1 MPRSPAPSPS
11 CLFPCPAPLPTFGS
25 FAGSPGPPQHYCLLV
40 AGHRH
45 GARAGL
51 DGSGAGRFRP
61 VCIAKVEDIGH
72 GAGVSTLPVRA
83 QAGLLRGPTARPIDL
98 GESQR
103 SGGPESEAGGRRS
116 LVAGNCARLSTC
128 KGEGAMFFPLWAS
141 VSPYST
147 DNNG

>member
-1 MPRSPAPSPS
+1 M
-11 CLFPCPAPLPTFGS
+11 
-25 FAGSPGPPQHYCLLV
+25 

-61 VCIAKVEDIGH
+61 VCIAKVGAIGH

-83 QAGLLRGPTARPIDL
+83 QGGLLRGPTARPIDL

-103 SGGPESEAGGRRS
+103 GGGPESEAGEALSLGTVPGCSLAKGRGPCSS
-116 LVAGNCARLSTC
+116 LSGPQFLHTVQTT
-128 KGEGAMFFPLWAS
+128 M
-141 VSPYST
+141 T
-147 DNNG
+147 D